1 MNVVSIM
8 TDSLM
13 NFLKEDD
20 VSILRVNSVGG
31 IYVYSGSG
39 GDLDFRENLLTTGS

>member
-1 MNVVSIM
+1 
-8 TDSLM
+8 M

-20 VSILRVNSVGG
+20 MSTLRVNSAGG

-39 GDLDFRENLLTTGS
+39 RDLDFHENLLTTGS